1 MRIASLSANLPRYFK
16 RFIAAVVAVLLAAAS
31 SPVGADESDGFLS
44 VFSRHLDRGGRI
56 AHYRADI
63 SKASGTH
70 VISGDC
76 MSACT
81 LWLSYRHSC
90 VEPDARLWFHAAS
103 RGMVANPWRDIDPAA
118 SEQVLHSYPPRLR
131 AFLKAQGWM
140 ERPDYNTLSGI
151 ELAAL
156 GVPLCRGRMINSFL
170 GATARIRQ

>member
-1 MRIASLSANLPRYFK
+1 MSIALWFVSFLARRQVFCAAGAGFFLMTAIASPPVKAEEIDAFFSGFSA
-16 RFIAAVVAVLLAAAS
+16 
-31 SPVGADESDGFLS
+31 
-44 VFSRHLDRGGRI
+44 RHLDRGGI
-56 AHYRADI
+56 ISQYKIEI

-103 RGMVANPWRDIDPAA
+103 RGMVANPWRDLDPAA

-140 ERPDYNTLSGI
+140 ERPDYNTLSGR

-156 GVPLCRGRMINSFL
+156 GVPLCRGRIANSF
-170 GATARIRQ
+170 

>member
-31 SPVGADESDGFLS
+31 SPVRADESDGFLS

-56 AHYRADI
+56 AYYRADI
-63 SKASGTH
+63 SKASGAH

-81 LWLSYRHSC
+81 LWLSYKHSC
-90 VEPDARLWFHAAS
+90 VEPDAKLWFHAAS

-140 ERPDYNTLSGI
+140 ERPDYNTLSGR

-156 GVPLCRGRMINSFL
+156 GVPLCRGRIIN
-170 GATARIRQ
+170 

>member
-1 MRIASLSANLPRYFK
+1 MRFASRFLNLVARRKVFCAVGASLFLTAAIASPPAE
-16 RFIAAVVAVLLAAAS
+16 
-31 SPVGADESDGFLS
+31 ADGLDAFFSGFS
-44 VFSRHLDRGGRI
+44 GRRLDRGGKI
-56 AHYRADI
+56 AQYQADI
-63 SKASGTH
+63 SKASGRH

-90 VEPDARLWFHAAS
+90 VEPDAKLWFHAAS
-103 RGMVANPWRDIDPAA
+103 RGLVANPWRDIDPGA

-140 ERPDYNTLSGI
+140 ERPDYNTLSGS

-156 GVPLCRGRMINSFL
+156 GVPLCRDRIVNSF
-170 GATARIRQ
+170 